1 MTAASAILWTAAAFM
16 FGYGP
21 AYYLALHVRERRE
34 DRADARRRE
43 EQDRAVDREW
53 LALLAATETT
63 PIYDA
68 LKCEEIERAEGWVR

>member
-43 EQDRAVDREW
+43 EQDRQVDREW
-53 LALLAATETT
+53 LALLAATETSV
-63 PIYDA
+63 YDQ
-68 LKCEEIERAEGWVR
+68 LVCESIEKAEGWA